1 MLRNSCAHSTRNFLQ
16 RSMKPI
22 YQYFFR
28 GLITFLPLALTV
40 YVLFLF
46 VTWTEGVAMA
56 LIRPVIGD
64 FYLPGLG
71 IVLGAALIVGLGFLI
86 SQPYT
91 ARLLSWVELPF
102 TNLPVVKSI
111 YSSLKNFADYFA
123 PHEKDAQQV
132 VLLRMPGG
140 ELSTVGLVTRQSMT
154 GLARG
159 LNELEDHVAVYLP
172 MGYMIGGYTVF
183 VPRSWT
189 TPIDMTVEEAMRSAL
204 IAFMSSNRSDKN
216 GTPANTLES
225 TQP

>member
-1 MLRNSCAHSTRNFLQ
+1 
-16 RSMKPI
+16 MKPI

-71 IVLGAALIVGLGFLI
+71 IVLGAGLIVGLGFFI
-86 SQPYT
+86 SLPST

-140 ELSTVGLVTRQSMT
+140 ELSTVGLVTRQSMK

-159 LNELEDHVAVYLP
+159 LHELEDHVAVYLP

-189 TPIDMTVEEAMRSAL
+189 TPIDMSVEEAMRSAL
-204 IAFMSSNRSDKN
+204 IAFMSSKRNDKN
-216 GTPANTLES
+216 ETADSGPERG
-225 TQP
+225 QP